1 MSPAGLL
8 FRNAVW
14 RRLTESKP
22 WEPRELRAGR
32 GGRHRGPAK
41 EDQELIGAQRA
52 SGVPQEKEEPDSEG
66 RACPIPTFGPQT
78 RQNPSRWMF
87 A

>member
-1 MSPAGLL
+1 MMSRTVGGRLMSPAGLL

-14 RRLTESKP
+14 HRLTESKP

-41 EDQELIGAQRA
+41 EDQERIGAQRA

-66 RACPIPTFGPQT
+66 CSQEQARGQL
-78 RQNPSRWMF
+78 
-87 A
+87 